1 MSTGKNDEI
10 KSKATTE
17 IGEVN
22 KASPK
27 VKSNPQAEV
36 EKLLPNFHMLP
47 KAVKNN
53 ILDQMSCAETFDKYK
68 SAEHISDMKLLE
80 LKYKLC
86 KNTYPPKTQSRIEA
100 LLAGCEGSDSGKFL
114 NCIMNINT
122 AYTPEKVS
130 ADEIVK
136 TLDGV
141 VYGHTSAKREI
152 AMAVSSAIRSGK
164 GPRLLLIGPSGTG
177 KSRLI
182 RAIGN
187 ARKKPLH
194 IINLS
199 NISSILDLAGCDKT
213 YSESAPGTLWDG
225 FYSLGSTDITL
236 GLDEI
241 DCTVHSN
248 NRDGDPDSVLSE
260 MLSCQAFTDKYLDA
274 QFSVRSTWIIAAAVD
289 ESKISSKIL
298 NRFQKIY
305 INDYSKEEQFVI
317 AKSYM
322 LPELYE
328 EYSFDASEIFDDSTV
343 RYIVENYGIKS
354 GCSDIEAY
362 LRKLLTKAVDECR
375 AVPFTF
381 EEIDTILDREN
392 LMNDPIA
399 VYRFHK
405 DAFSETDQK
414 IIEKC
419 INTINSPDKR
429 DGSMEAAQTKL
440 QYIADIY
447 KNTVEPPPFDYNSF
461 IDKVQSEISG
471 RDELISAFARMM
483 NYHERTG
490 KIKNLLVIGPPG
502 TGKTSTFTV
511 MSKAVG
517 WRFNKISLNGVSKS
531 DFLKGTGS
539 FVHGG
544 SPSEITKFIS
554 VMGDTCILMLD
565 EIDKID
571 RTQDTSVASALLDFL
586 DSKVFMDNYL
596 GVHIDCNKVF
606 VVATANNEAAIAPE
620 LLDRFEVIRID
631 GYTKSEKKQIF
642 KEHMLPRMLEE
653 YKVSAEDY
661 AFTDEAV
668 DYLISNYS
676 STAGAREL
684 DTFAQKIIG
693 EVTMKNSH
701 YEIGID
707 DIIGIIGKPP
717 IVRQKGITSKP
728 GIVNGLYVNSYS
740 GLGSLFEIQTVI
752 SKTDKVLGMAQ
763 ECLKE
768 SHDIAHTVAGM
779 INSSCEDHCYT
790 TLYGDGY
797 TKKDGPSAGVATVV
811 SIISAETGIVVPS
824 CYAFTGETSLMG
836 TVHAVG
842 GVEAKLEAAQ
852 EAGCTTVFIPKENYD
867 YMGKETFDKF
877 SLKVVP
883 VSHINQV
890 VDQLFTSKETTKIK
904 GLAV

>member
-27 VKSNPQAEV
+27 AKRNPKAEV
-36 EKLLPNFHMLP
+36 EKVLPGFHMLP

-53 ILDQMSCAETFDKYK
+53 ILGQMSSAETFDKYK
-68 SAEHISDMKLLE
+68 SAEHISDMKLLK

-100 LLAGCEGSDSGKFL
+100 LLAGCEGSDSGKLL
-114 NCIMNINT
+114 NYIMNINT

-130 ADEIVK
+130 ADEMVK
-136 TLDGV
+136 QLDKV
-141 VYGHTSAKREI
+141 VYGHDAAKREI

-164 GPRLLLIGPSGTG
+164 GVRLLLIGPNGTA
-177 KSRLI
+177 KTRLI
-182 RAIGN
+182 QAIGN

-248 NRDGDPDSVLSE
+248 NKDGDPDSVLSE

-289 ESKISSKIL
+289 ESKISPKIL

-305 INDYSKEEQFVI
+305 INDYSKEDQFVI

-328 EYSFDASEIFDDSTV
+328 EYSFDASEVFDDSTIKYV
-343 RYIVENYGIKS
+343 VENYGIKS

-375 AVPFTF
+375 VVPFSF

-405 DAFSETDQK
+405 DAFSKTDQK
-414 IIEKC
+414 IIEKS
-419 INTINSPDKR
+419 ISTINSPDKH
-429 DGSMEAAQTKL
+429 DGSMEVAQTKL

-447 KNTVEPPPFDYNSF
+447 KNTVTPPPFDYNSF
-461 IDKVQSEISG
+461 IDKVKSKISG

-490 KIKNLLVIGPPG
+490 KIKNILLVGPPG
-502 TGKTSTFTV
+502 TGKTSTLTV
-511 MSKAVG
+511 MSNAVG

-539 FVHGG
+539 FVHWGC
-544 SPSEITKFIS
+544 PSEITKSLS
-554 VMGDTCILMLD
+554 VMGDTCVLILD

-571 RTQDTSVASALLDFL
+571 RTQDNSVASALLDFL
-586 DSKVFMDNYL
+586 DSKIFMDNYL
-596 GVHIDCNKVF
+596 GVHINCNRVL
-606 VVATANNEAAIAPE
+606 VVATANNQAAIAPE

-631 GYTKSEKKQIF
+631 GYTKSEKKKIF
-642 KEHMLPRMLEE
+642 KEIMLPRMLKE
-653 YKVSAEDY
+653 YRVSAEDY

-668 DYLISNYS
+668 DFLISNYS

-707 DIIGIIGKPP
+707 DIREIIGKPP
-717 IVRQKGITSKP
+717 IVRQKGITNKP
-728 GIVNGLYVNSYS
+728 GIVNGLSVNSC

-779 INSSCEDHCYT
+779 INSDCEDHCYT

-811 SIISAETGIVVPS
+811 SIISAEAGIAVPS
-824 CYAFTGETSLMG
+824 SYAFTGEISLMG

-852 EAGCTTVFIPKENYD
+852 EAGCKTAFIPQENYD

-890 VDQLFTSKETTKIK
+890 IDQLFTSKETTKIK